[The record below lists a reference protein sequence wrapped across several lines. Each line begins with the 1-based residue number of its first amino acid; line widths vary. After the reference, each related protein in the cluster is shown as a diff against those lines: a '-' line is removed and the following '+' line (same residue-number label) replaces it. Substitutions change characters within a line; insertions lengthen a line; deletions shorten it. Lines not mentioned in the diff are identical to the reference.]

1 MPRPKL
7 RLLLLACAC
16 LAIPSVAVAQSAS
29 LAGTVRDSSGSVLP
43 GVTIEATSDALIER
57 SRAAVSDGTGQ
68 WRIVDLR
75 PGVYTVTFSL
85 TGFSRVVREGVEVTG
100 SGVTTVPAEMSV
112 GNVQESITVR
122 AETPV
127 VDVQSVKRE
136 VVLQSNFVESLPATR
151 NYSALLSSIPA
162 LNVGIGVSAET
173 TPDMQ
178 LFYARGGQIDEGRVT
193 VDGLTVAAPFGGGG
207 VSSVAYNV
215 TDVTELQV
223 QISGGLGESET
234 GGPSLNIVPRSGGNT
249 FSGTVFANQAGD
261 WSRSDNIDDELRS
274 VGIQRGPALLAAWD
288 ISGSIGGPI
297 KRDRLW
303 FYGTIRN
310 FKTGS
315 VVDRA
320 ARENLNAGNPNA
332 WTYQPNPSGKEV
344 RDIEQRDI
352 YSGRL
357 TGQLGKHRWSFSQEN
372 QYRCDG
378 STRTPDGDG
387 CRASTNEWTALG
399 TAPGIFGHD
408 APEAHAGYFTNP
420 YYVTQATWN
429 MPKTSR
435 LLLEAGYSRL
445 AYRPVFGVAPS
456 DAIMDLIPIQRQFSL
471 NDPVTNLPIHGA
483 TFTYRAID
491 NYDKGWARS
500 NSIKASAAYV
510 TGSHN
515 TKIGYQGSI
524 QLSDS
529 TEFQNPNLLQYRVG
543 QPTIVNGVVT
553 RENPNRFT
561 IILPEWQVAG
571 RTVQHSLY
579 LQDSWTRG
587 RMTLQGALRYDH
599 AYSWSPSEG
608 NGTTATSRWNAA
620 PITFDRT
627 VSVRGYNDITPRLGV
642 AYDVFGTGKTALKF
656 NLGKYLDAA
665 TNDSNYTVN
674 NPANRLQRDMDRNW
688 TDNDADM
695 LIDCDILDFRPQG
708 PTTTGHVDTCAAPTG
723 NEARFGNFQTG
734 LTEVNPA
741 VLGGWGV
748 RAYDWQVGFAVQQEV
763 LPRVSVEVAY
773 NRRWFGNFTVT
784 TNRAV
789 APGDWETWVATAPLD
804 ERLPGGGGYQI
815 TEYEITPAASV
826 RPAQNYVTFET
837 DFGPA
842 RTNYWHGVEVTANAR
857 MRNGLT
863 FQGGTSTGREV
874 TDTCDTAM
882 AYTRIVLNVTSFGP
896 RNCNNVEPFRTTFRG
911 SAAYTVPK
919 VDVLVS
925 TIMRFSPSS
934 SGISG
939 LTATATYSN
948 VYVRDQGGL
957 GHLPGNGL
965 ENGNQTLN
973 LLDNWQML
981 AERRHYQFDMRFAK
995 VFRFGG
1001 RRADVG
1007 VDLYN
1012 IFNVNTP
1019 TVYDGSYDPP
1029 PAVRGG
1035 QWLNPTSIV
1044 NPRFARLNLT
1054 LNF

>member
-1 MPRPKL
+1 MRGPKMYF
-7 RLLLLACAC
+7 LLLWCVL
-16 LAIPSVAVAQSAS
+16 LVPSIAFAQSAS

-43 GVTIEATSDALIER
+43 GVTVEATSDALIER
-57 SRAAVSDGTGQ
+57 TRTTVTDGTGQ
-68 WRIVDLR
+68 WRIIDLR
-75 PGVYTVTFSL
+75 PGIYTVTFSL
-85 TGFSRVVREGVEVTG
+85 TGFSRVVREGVDVSG
-100 SGVTTVPAEMSV
+100 SGVTAVPAEMSV
-112 GNVQESITVR
+112 GNLQEAITVR

-136 VVLQSNFVESLPATR
+136 VVLQSNFIESLPATR
-151 NYSALLSSIPA
+151 NYSAILAAIPA

-178 LFYARGGQIDEGRVT
+178 LFNARGGQFDEGQIT
-193 VDGLTVAAPFGGGG
+193 VDGLRVAAPFGGGG

-215 TDVTELQV
+215 SDVTELQV

-249 FSGTVFANQAGD
+249 FKGSVFGNAAGD

-274 VGIQRGPALLAAWD
+274 FGIQRGQALLAAWD
-288 ISGSIGGPI
+288 VSGSVGGPI

-332 WTYQPNPSGKEV
+332 WTYQPDSVGKEV
-344 RDIEQRDI
+344 RDIEQREI

-378 STRTPDGDG
+378 STRTPDGDA
-387 CRASTNEWTALG
+387 CRKSTGDWTALG
-399 TAPGIFGHD
+399 TAPSFFGQD
-408 APEAHAGYFTNP
+408 SPEAHAGYFPHP
-420 YYVTQATWN
+420 YYVTQATWT

-435 LLLEAGYSRL
+435 LLFEAGYSRL
-445 AYRPVFGVAPS
+445 AYQPVFGVAPA
-456 DAIMDLIPIQRQFSL
+456 DAIMDLIPINRQFSL
-471 NDPVTNLPIHGA
+471 NDAATGLPIHGA
-483 TFTYRAID
+483 NFNYRAID
-491 NYDKGWARS
+491 SYTKGWARS

-510 TGSHN
+510 TGSHSM
-515 TKIGYQGSI
+515 KVGYQGSV
-524 QLSDS
+524 QLSDE
-529 TEFQNPNLLQYRVG
+529 TEFQNPTLIEYRVG
-543 QPTIVNGVVT
+543 NPTIVNGAIT

-561 IILPEWQVAG
+561 INLPEWQEAG

-579 LQDSWTRG
+579 VQDAWTMR
-587 RMTLQGALRYDH
+587 RLTIQAALRYDH

-608 NGTTATSRWNAA
+608 NGTTATSQWNAQ

-627 VSVRGYNDITPRLGV
+627 VSVRGYDDITPRLGL
-642 AYDVFGTGKTALKF
+642 AYDVFGTGKTAVKF

-688 TDNDADM
+688 TDNDADY
-695 LIDCDILDFRPQG
+695 IVDCDILDFRSQG

-741 VLGGWGV
+741 ILGGWGV
-748 RAYDWQVGFAVQQEV
+748 RANDWQVGIALQQEV

-784 TNRAV
+784 TNRALG
-789 APGDWETWVATAPLD
+789 PSDWETWVATAPLD
-804 ERLPGGGGYQI
+804 DRLPGGGGYRI
-815 TEYEITPAASV
+815 TEYEITPAAV
-826 RPAQNYVTFET
+826 TRPAQNYVTFET
-837 DFGPA
+837 DFGPE
-842 RTNYWHGVEVTANAR
+842 RTNYWHGVEFTANAR

-874 TDTCDTAM
+874 EDTCA
-882 AYTRIVLNVTSFGP
+882 AALSYTRVVLNLSSFGP
-896 RNCNNVEPFRTTFRG
+896 RNCKNVEPFRTSFRG
-911 SAAYTVPK
+911 SASYPVPK

-939 LTATATYSN
+939 ITANYAFLNS
-948 VYVRDQGGL
+948 YVRDQGGL

-965 ENGNQTLN
+965 ETGTQNVN

-981 AERRHYQFDMRFAK
+981 AERRHYQVDMRFAK
-995 VFRFGG
+995 ILRLGG
-1001 RRADVG
+1001 TRADVG

-1019 TVYDGSYDPP
+1019 TLYDGSYDPP

-1054 LNF
+1054 FNF

>member
-1 MPRPKL
+1 MGRL
-7 RLLLLACAC
+7 RAVFVVVVGCVLLY
-16 LAIPSVAVAQSAS
+16 PAVARAQAT
-29 LAGTVRDSSGSVLP
+29 LAGVVRDTSGAVIP
-43 GVTIEATSDALIER
+43 GVTVEASSDALIER
-57 SRAAVSDGTGQ
+57 VRTTVTDGSGQ

-75 PGVYTVTFSL
+75 PGIYVLKFSL
-85 TGFSRVVREGVEVTG
+85 TGFSQVVREGVEVAG
-100 SGVTTVPAEMSV
+100 SGVTTIVAELSV
-112 GNVQESITVR
+112 GNLQETVTVQ

-136 VVLQSNFVESLPATR
+136 VVLQSSFVEALPATR
-151 NYSALLSSIPA
+151 NYAAILSAIPA
-162 LNVGIGVSAET
+162 LNVGISVSAET

-178 LFYARGGQIDEGRVT
+178 LFYARGGQIDEGRIT
-193 VDGLTVAAPFGGGG
+193 IDGLTVAAPFGGGG

-215 TDVTELQV
+215 SDATELQV

-234 GGPSLNIVPRSGGNT
+234 GGPVLNIVPRSGGNT
-249 FSGTVFANQAGD
+249 FSGSVFGNAAGD

-274 VGIQRGPALLAAWD
+274 FGIQRGQALLAAWD
-288 ISGSIGGPI
+288 ISGSFGGPI

-332 WTYQPNPSGKEV
+332 WTYQPNPASKEV

-387 CRASTNEWTALG
+387 CRKSTSGWTALG
-399 TAPGIFGHD
+399 TAPGFFGHD
-408 APEAHAGYFTNP
+408 APEADAGYYTNP
-420 YYVTQATWN
+420 YYVTQATWT

-445 AYRPVFGVAPS
+445 AYRPVFGVAPE
-456 DAIMDLIPIQRQFSL
+456 DAIMDLIPMTRQFSL
-471 NDPVTNLPIHGA
+471 NDAATGLPIHGA
-483 TFTYRAID
+483 TFSYRAID
-491 NYDKGWARS
+491 SYTKGWARS

-515 TKIGYQGSI
+515 MKVGYQGSI
-524 QLSDS
+524 QLSNE
-529 TEFQNPNLLQYRVG
+529 TEFQNPMLIEYRVG
-543 QPTIVNGVVT
+543 QPTIQNGVVIA
-553 RENPNRFT
+553 ENPNRFT
-561 IILPEWQVAG
+561 INLPDWQEAG
-571 RTVQHSLY
+571 RTVQHSVY
-579 LQDSWTRG
+579 VQDAWTMR
-587 RMTLQGALRYDH
+587 RLTLQAALRYDH
-599 AYSWSPSEG
+599 AYSWSPAEG
-608 NGTTATSRWNAA
+608 NGTTATSQWNAQ
-620 PITFDRT
+620 PITFERT
-627 VSVRGYNDITPRLGV
+627 VSVRGYDDITPRLGL
-642 AYDVFGTGKTALKF
+642 AYDLFGTGKTALKF

-688 TDNDADM
+688 TDNDGDY
-695 LIDCDILDFRPQG
+695 IVDCDILDFRSQG

-741 VLGGWGV
+741 ILGGWGV
-748 RAYDWQVGFAVQQEV
+748 RPWDWQVGFAVQQEV

-784 TNRAV
+784 TNRAL
-789 APGDWETWVATAPLD
+789 APADYVSWTATAPSD
-804 ERLPGGGGYQI
+804 PRLPNGGGYTLTQNFI
-815 TEYEITPAASV
+815 V
-826 RPAQNYVTFET
+826 RPEAAGRTAQNYVTFET

-842 RTNYWHGVEVTANAR
+842 RINYWHGVEVTANAR

-863 FQGGTSTGREV
+863 FQGGTSTGRELDDRCAAATTYV
-874 TDTCDTAM
+874 RVVGNLST
-882 AYTRIVLNVTSFGP
+882 FGP
-896 RNCNNVEPFRTTFRG
+896 RNCRNVEPYRTSFKG
-911 SAAYTVPK
+911 SASYTVPK
-919 VDVLVS
+919 ADVLIS
-925 TIMRFSPSS
+925 AITRFTPSS

-939 LTATATYSN
+939 LTANYAFPNSVVIAQVGPHPNLTAT
-948 VYVRDQGGL
+948 GT
-957 GHLPGNGL
+957 
-965 ENGNQTLN
+965 QTVN

-981 AERRHYQFDMRFAK
+981 AEERHYQVDMRFAK
-995 VFRFGG
+995 IFRFAGT
-1001 RRADVG
+1001 RAEVG
-1007 VDLYN
+1007 IDLYN

-1019 TVYDGSYDPP
+1019 TIYDGSYDPP
-1029 PAVRGG
+1029 PAVAGG

-1044 NPRFARLNLT
+1044 QPRFARLNLT
-1054 LNF
+1054 FNF

>member
-1 MPRPKL
+1 MRGSKM
-7 RLLLLACAC
+7 RLLLPVCCVL
-16 LAIPSVAVAQSAS
+16 LSPSLGFAQSAS
-29 LAGTVRDSSGSVLP
+29 LTGTVRDSSGSVLP
-43 GVTIEATSDALIER
+43 GVTVEASSDALIER
-57 SRAAVSDGTGQ
+57 TRTTVSDGTGQ

-75 PGVYTVTFSL
+75 SGVYTVTFSL
-85 TGFSRVVREGVEVTG
+85 PGFSRVVNEGVEVTG
-100 SGVTTVPAEMSV
+100 SGVTTLAAVMSV
-112 GNVQESITVR
+112 GNLQETVTVQ

-136 VVLQSNFVESLPATR
+136 VVLQSTFVESLPATR
-151 NYSALLSSIPA
+151 NYSAILSAIPA

-178 LFYARGGQIDEGRVT
+178 LFAARGGQFDEGRVMI
-193 VDGLTVAAPFGGGG
+193 DGLTVAAPFGGGG

-215 TDVTELQV
+215 SDVTELQV

-249 FSGTVFANQAGD
+249 FKGSVFSNAAGD

-274 VGIQRGPALLAAWD
+274 FGIQRGQALLAAWD
-288 ISGSIGGPI
+288 VSGSLGGPI

-332 WTYQPNPSGKEV
+332 WTYQPNPSNKEV
-344 RDIEQRDI
+344 RDIEQREI

-387 CRASTNEWTALG
+387 CRKSTSGWTALG

-408 APEAHAGYFTNP
+408 APEAHAGYYTNP
-420 YYVTQATWN
+420 YYVTQATWT

-456 DAIMDLIPIQRQFSL
+456 DAIMDLIPMTRQFSL
-471 NDPVTNLPIHGA
+471 NDAATGLPVHGA

-491 NYDKGWARS
+491 SYSKGWARS
-500 NSIKASAAYV
+500 NSIKGSAAYV
-510 TGSHN
+510 TGSHSM
-515 TKIGYQGSI
+515 KVGYQGTI
-524 QLSDS
+524 QLSNE
-529 TEFQNPNLLQYRVG
+529 TEFQNPMLIQYRVG
-543 QPTIVNGVVT
+543 QPTIENGLVL

-561 IILPEWQVAG
+561 INLPEWQEAG
-571 RTVQHSLY
+571 RTVQHSVY
-579 LQDSWTRG
+579 VQDAWTMR
-587 RMTLQGALRYDH
+587 RLTLQAALRYDH

-627 VSVRGYNDITPRLGV
+627 VSVRGYDDITPRLGL
-642 AYDVFGTGKTALKF
+642 AYDVRGTGKTALKF

-674 NPANRLQRDMDRNW
+674 NPANRLQNDMDRNW
-688 TDNDADM
+688 TDNDGDYVV
-695 LIDCDILDFRPQG
+695 DCDILDLRAQS
-708 PTTTGHVDTCAAPTG
+708 PTSTGHVDTCGAPAG
-723 NEARFGNFQTG
+723 NDARFGNFQTG

-748 RAYDWQVGFAVQQEV
+748 RPWDWQVGVALQQEV

-784 TNRAV
+784 DNQALGPSDYV
-789 APGDWETWVATAPLD
+789 TWIATAPTD
-804 ERLPGGGGYQI
+804 SRLPNGGGYTI
-815 TEYEITPAASV
+815 TNFFVAPQAAG
-826 RPAQNYVTFET
+826 RAAQNYVTFET

-842 RTNYWHGVEVTANAR
+842 RINYWHGVEVTATAR

-863 FQGGTSTGREV
+863 FQGGTSTGREIEDRCESV
-874 TDTCDTAM
+874 VNIDSP
-882 AYTRIVLNVTSFGP
+882 NP
-896 RNCNNVEPFRTTFRG
+896 RNCKTVPPFQTSFRG
-911 SAAYTVPK
+911 SASYTVPK

-925 TIMRFSPSS
+925 TIMRFSPAS
-934 SGISG
+934 SGITGLIANYAFPNSVVTAQIG
-939 LTATATYSN
+939 PHPTLTA
-948 VYVRDQGGL
+948 
-957 GHLPGNGL
+957 
-965 ENGNQTLN
+965 NGNQTVN
-973 LLDNWQML
+973 LLDSWQML
-981 AERRHYQFDMRFAK
+981 AEERHYQVDMRFAK
-995 VFRFGG
+995 IFRFGG
-1001 RRADVG
+1001 TRADVG
-1007 VDLYN
+1007 IDLYN

-1019 TVYDGSYDPP
+1019 TIYDGSYDPP
-1029 PAVRGG
+1029 PAERGG

-1044 NPRFARLNLT
+1044 QPRFARFNLT
-1054 LNF
+1054 FNF